1 MKLLGEFNQQLES
14 LGELRYAWFTSFN
27 INIEFIESYLLPAV
41 LDMDSP
47 KNRLDYEHFQL
58 ALNDKKIDFRVFCD
72 LRFMETD
79 QNKRTSIPV
88 HGVSTTRLE
97 DFSKESKFHPKVIYL
112 EDIHGN
118 RILGCGSANLTLSG
132 WGRNQEVFTF
142 REIETKE
149 QYNSVAHFFNTIAE
163 NIGIAE
169 RLPQRRGLPTN
180 EQAWSFVHSFDD
192 DSTFLDKLFADSRS
206 HDLMVWTPYLPTD
219 LTKFVIKLKKE
230 VELDDLHVHL
240 VPDRVQGQYIRT
252 AWSDELKSLV
262 DKKVL
267 HFYDNPTTRHENVEL
282 CHAKVWKLGSKLAIG
297 SWNFTTPGSNLYSNL
312 DKWDVN
318 SNIEAGFIFQEPSS
332 WQQAVG
338 KPISMTADNFASPE
352 LLEEKSLQVPEL
364 LPFDIQVSF
373 DWQKQQYTFTGNW
386 NEGAIDDG
394 YTIKIPDLSKQ
405 IILQWKP
412 TKKELN
418 VRPRMLRL
426 TKELLTERRFEVFHH
441 GKSVHHCLITET
453 NFNYRRS
460 QGFESLSDLLDA
472 FVFDGEPGPNDTI
485 PFLPEIGGDR
495 EFDGETDEDIPIIMA
510 EPGDGISYF
519 RLFQATQ
526 QYADTIGA
534 IKSVDDLNRC
544 VFTKPGCLLEL
555 LEKTSLRLQEP
566 KPSMFNWFLT
576 NEVHTLCRL
585 AKKKR
590 RSIGKDEHSLPK
602 ARWDVI
608 NIERAAL
615 PENVDIEGGYV
626 EMVAKECNYV
636 TD

>member
-27 INIEFIESYLLPAV
+27 INIEFIESYLLPSV
-41 LDMDSP
+41 LDMDPP

-58 ALNDKKIDFRVFCD
+58 VLNDKKIDFRVFCD

-88 HGVSTTRLE
+88 HGVSTTRLD
-97 DFSKESKFHPKVIYL
+97 DFSKESKFHPKIIYL
-112 EDIHGN
+112 EDLHGK

-142 REIETKE
+142 REIKTKE
-149 QYNSVAHFFNTIAE
+149 QYNSVKQFFDVVAKNV
-163 NIGIAE
+163 GIE
-169 RLPQRRGLPTN
+169 GRLPRRRNLPT
-180 EQAWSFVHSFDD
+180 EGQAWSFVHSFQDE
-192 DSTFLDKLFADSRS
+192 TFLDKLFEDTRS
-206 HDLMVWTPYLPTD
+206 HDLMVWSPYLPTD
-219 LTKFVIKLKKE
+219 LAKFVTKLKKE
-230 VELDDLHVHL
+230 VELEDLQIHL
-240 VPDRVQGQYIRT
+240 VPDRIQGQYIRT
-252 AWSDELKSLV
+252 AWNDELKTLV
-262 DKKVL
+262 DEKTL

-297 SWNFTTPGSNLYSNL
+297 SWNFTTPGSNMYSNS

-318 SNIEAGFIFQEPSS
+318 SNIEAGFIMQEPSS

-338 KPISMTADNFASPE
+338 KPISMRADNFASPE
-352 LLEEKSLQVPEL
+352 LLEDESLQVPEI

-373 DWQKQQYTFTGNW
+373 DWKKQHYTFVGNW
-386 NEGAIDDG
+386 NEGTITDG
-394 YTIKIPDLSKQ
+394 YTLKIPDLSKQ
-405 IILQWKP
+405 ILLQWRPNKR
-412 TKKELN
+412 ELN
-418 VRPRMLRL
+418 VRPRVLRV
-426 TKELLTERRFEVFHH
+426 TKELLTERRFEVFYH
-441 GKSVHHCLITET
+441 GKPVQRGLITET

-460 QGFESLSDLLDA
+460 QGFESLTDLLDA

-485 PFLPEIGGDR
+485 PFLPEIGGDG
-495 EFDGETDEDIPIIMA
+495 EFDDEVDEDVSIIMA
-510 EPGDGISYF
+510 EPGDDISYF

-526 QYADTIGA
+526 QYAETIGS
-534 IKSVDDLNRC
+534 IKSVDELNRY

-555 LEKTSLRLQEP
+555 LEKTSIRLQEP

-576 NEVHTLCRL
+576 NEVQALCKL

-590 RSIGKDEHSLPK
+590 KSIGKDEHSLPK
-602 ARWDVI
+602 ARWDMI

-615 PENVDIEGGYV
+615 PENVDIKDGYV
-626 EMVAKECNYV
+626 EMVARECNYA